1 MKRLNKEPEKV
12 NCDALFSIST
22 FDPDKIEVLKKTL
35 YHQIDKINVHGDV
48 VISNAR
54 HYEAL
59 KNALEAITN
68 ISEGIDNDLSGD
80 LLSVHINDAIHFL

>member
-1 MKRLNKEPEKV
+1 M
-12 NCDALFSIST
+12 
-22 FDPDKIEVLKKTL
+22 
-35 YHQIDKINVHGDV
+35 

-68 ISEGIDNDLSGD
+68 TSEGIDNDLSGD
-80 LLSVHINDAIHFL
+80 LLSVHINDAIFLGEISGEITNDELLGNIFSKYWEINE